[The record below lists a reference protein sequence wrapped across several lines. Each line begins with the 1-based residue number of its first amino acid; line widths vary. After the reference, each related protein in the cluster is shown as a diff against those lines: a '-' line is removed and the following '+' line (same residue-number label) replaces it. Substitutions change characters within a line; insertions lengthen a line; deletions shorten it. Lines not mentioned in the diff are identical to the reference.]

1 MRTDSTA
8 TQVLKAWLAR
18 PDAEAFPYEAV
29 VAEFN
34 RAGKHF
40 VDRDLLLTLD
50 AARATLRAP
59 AAVQGARSQLA
70 RFLDCALDKFDGRY
84 DNPSYL
90 GIDLLPLPGTPEGD
104 EGPASASRRHDRL
117 FAMLVADL
125 LRFELE
131 VADGATTLLPELRP
145 DARMTAKRCRL
156 AVRALRPAL
165 ARLGLRCDVI
175 ESDGLAGAHTV
186 CRTVFADLTPAE
198 RRTLRLT
205 AMPVYVAHDE
215 YMFIRVLQSYE
226 TTFAVITVHL
236 RAALAALA
244 DGRAPAAAR
253 ALLAAERA
261 MHEAKPLFS
270 LVATMLPEAFLT
282 FREFTDGA
290 SAIQSRSY
298 KAVESLCRRPEQR
311 RVDSPAYE
319 SVPEVRERVL
329 AGQPTVDEAL
339 HAARDAGRLTAGE
352 HTEVCAAM
360 QRFEAAVLAWRQTH
374 YRLAVHML
382 GERRGTGYTEGVPY
396 LHQARRVRLFTASE
410 APAIVRDAA

>member
-1 MRTDSTA
+1 MQALR
-8 TQVLKAWLAR
+8 AWLTR

-34 RAGKHF
+34 RVGKHF
-40 VDRDLLLTLD
+40 VDRDLLETLD
-50 AARATLRAP
+50 AARATLSAP
-59 AAVQGARSQLA
+59 AAQGTRPQLA

-104 EGPASASRRHDRL
+104 EDPASASRRRDRL

-131 VADGATTLLPELRP
+131 AADGTTSLLPELRP
-145 DARMTAKRCRL
+145 DTRLTAKRCRL
-156 AVRALRPAL
+156 GVRAILPAL
-165 ARLGLRCDVI
+165 ARLGLRCDVT
-175 ESDGLAGAHTV
+175 EADGLAGAREV
-186 CRTVFADLTPAE
+186 CRTAFADLTPAE

-226 TTFAVITVHL
+226 TTFAVIAVHL
-236 RAALAALA
+236 RTALAALVE
-244 DGRAPAAAR
+244 GRAAAAAR

-261 MHEAKPLFS
+261 MREAKPLFS

-311 RVDSPAYE
+311 RVDSPAYR

-339 HAARDAGRLTAGE
+339 QTARDAGRITAGE
-352 HTEVCAAM
+352 HAEICAAM

-374 YRLAVHML
+374 YRLAVTML

-396 LHQARRVRLFTASE
+396 LHDARRLRVFTGSE
-410 APAIVRDAA
+410 APAILREAA

>member
-1 MRTDSTA
+1 MRPDSA
-8 TQVLKAWLAR
+8 AMQALRAWLAE
-18 PDAEAFPYEAV
+18 PDAEAFPYEV
-29 VAEFN
+29 VIAEFN
-34 RAGKHF
+34 RVGKHF
-40 VDRDLLLTLD
+40 VPRELLLALD
-50 AARATLRAP
+50 AARVTLSAP
-59 AAVQGARSQLA
+59 AARNARSQLA

-90 GIDLLPLPGTPEGD
+90 GVDLLPLPGAGGD
-104 EGPASASRRHDRL
+104 EDAGAASRRRDRL

-131 VADGATTLLPELRP
+131 AADGLTTLLPELRP
-145 DARMTAKRCRL
+145 DARLTAKRCRL

-165 ARLGLRCDVI
+165 ARLGLRCDVL
-175 ESDGLAGAHTV
+175 ESDGLAGAREV
-186 CRTVFADLTPAE
+186 CRTVFSDLTPAE

-215 YMFIRVLQSYE
+215 YMFIRVLQAYE
-226 TTFAVITVHL
+226 TTFAVIQVHL
-236 RAALAALA
+236 RAAMAALA
-244 DGRAPAAAR
+244 DGRGPAAAR

-261 MHEAKPLFS
+261 MREAKPLFS

-298 KAVESLCRRPEQR
+298 KAVESLCRRPEQQ
-311 RVDSPAYE
+311 RVDSPAYR

-329 AGQPTVDEAL
+329 AGQPTVEEAL
-339 HAARDAGRLTAGE
+339 HAARESGRLTAQE
-352 HTEVCAAM
+352 RSEVRAAM
-360 QRFEAAVLAWRQTH
+360 QRFEAAILAWRQTH
-374 YRLAVHML
+374 YRLAVRML

-396 LHQARRVRLFTASE
+396 LSQARSVRLFTASQ
-410 APAIVRDAA
+410 APAILREAA

>member
-1 MRTDSTA
+1 MRPDSA
-8 TQVLKAWLAR
+8 AMQALRAWLAE
-18 PDAEAFPYEAV
+18 PDAEAFPYEVV

-34 RAGKHF
+34 RVGKHF
-40 VDRDLLLTLD
+40 VPRELLLTLD
-50 AARATLRAP
+50 AARVTLPAP
-59 AAVQGARSQLA
+59 AARNARSPLA

-90 GIDLLPLPGTPEGD
+90 GVDLLPLPGAGGD
-104 EGPASASRRHDRL
+104 EDADAASRRRDRL

-131 VADGATTLLPELRP
+131 AADGLTTLLPELRP
-145 DARMTAKRCRL
+145 DARLTAKRCRL

-165 ARLGLRCDVI
+165 ARLGLRCDVL
-175 ESDGLAGAHTV
+175 ESDGLAGAREV
-186 CRTVFADLTPAE
+186 FRTVFSDLTPAE

-215 YMFIRVLQSYE
+215 YMFIRVLQAYE
-226 TTFAVITVHL
+226 TTFAVIQVHL
-236 RAALAALA
+236 RAAMAALA
-244 DGRAPAAAR
+244 DGRGPAAAR

-261 MHEAKPLFS
+261 MREAKPLFS

-298 KAVESLCRRPEQR
+298 KAVESLCRRPEQQ
-311 RVDSPAYE
+311 RVDSPAYR

-329 AGQPTVDEAL
+329 AGQPTVEEAL
-339 HAARDAGRLTAGE
+339 HAARESGRLTAQE
-352 HTEVCAAM
+352 RSEVRAAM
-360 QRFEAAVLAWRQTH
+360 QRFEAAILAWRQTH
-374 YRLAVHML
+374 YRLAVRML

-396 LHQARRVRLFTASE
+396 LSQARSVRLFTASQ
-410 APAIVRDAA
+410 APAILREAA